1 MNEQEHIN
9 NKLFWTTKSS
19 IELKKV
25 SQLDSMIAEI

>member
-9 NKLFWTTKSS
+9 NKLFWTKKSS
-19 IELKKV
+19 TEIKKV